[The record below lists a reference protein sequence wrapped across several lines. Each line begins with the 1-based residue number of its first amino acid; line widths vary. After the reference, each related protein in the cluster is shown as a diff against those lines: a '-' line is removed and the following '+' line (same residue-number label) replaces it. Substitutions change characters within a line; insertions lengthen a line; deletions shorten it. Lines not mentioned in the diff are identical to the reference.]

1 MQEQQTFQS
10 KGQLFALQVHAV
22 WEKFE
27 NVVLYPFRKAAEYLG
42 QTHVFQERIRN
53 DAQLRLVK

>member
-1 MQEQQTFQS
+1 MDTEQKFQS
-10 KGQLFALQVHAV
+10 KGQLIALQIHAY

-42 QTHVFQERIRN
+42 QTHVFREQ
-53 DAQLRLVK
+53 AVQLKLVK

>member
-10 KGQLFALQVHAV
+10 QAQLVALKIHAV

-27 NVVLYPFRKAAEYLG
+27 NVVLFPFRWVSEHLG
-42 QTHVFQERIRN
+42 QTHVFREQP
-53 DAQLRLVK
+53 ALKLVK